1 MTAPNS
7 LADAL
12 AGGSRYIKWDEL
24 GKGASVTG
32 TIVNV
37 EMRQARKF
45 QSTDLDFWDDG
56 KPKMQ
61 AVITLATSLRDPQ
74 DSEDDGTRSISVN
87 LWSGQKQAL
96 AAACK
101 AANVTEPQPR
111 QQFTAT
117 WASGVGKT
125 GDPRIFTYALGP
137 VPAAGLGDALGTGG
151 TVDTTTGEISPPAAP
166 APVAAPAAGTPDP
179 QAVAAALAALTPEQR
194 TAMGLPAA

>member
-1 MTAPNS
+1 MTTPNS

-12 AGGSRYIKWDEL
+12 AGGSRYVKWDDL

-32 TIVNV
+32 SIVSV

-61 AVITLATSLRDPQ
+61 AVITLATTLRDPA
-74 DSEDDGTRSISVN
+74 DPEDDGTRSVSVN

-101 AANVTEPQPR
+101 AAGVAEPQPG
-111 QQFTAT
+111 QAFTAT
-117 WASGVGKT
+117 WTSGVGKS
-125 GDPRIFTYALGP
+125 GDPRIFAYTLGP
-137 VPAAGLGDALGTGG
+137 VPAGLGDALG
-151 TVDTTTGEISPPAAP
+151 TVDTTTGEISQPAAATPAPPAD
-166 APVAAPAAGTPDP
+166 AA
-179 QAVAAALAALTPEQR
+179 AVAAALANLTPEQR
-194 TAMGLPAA
+194 RLMGLPAA

>member
-1 MTAPNS
+1 MSTLGS

-12 AGGSRYIKWDEL
+12 SGGSRYVKWDDL

-32 TIVNV
+32 TVVNV

-61 AVITLATSLRDPQ
+61 AVLTLSTTLRDPQ
-74 DSEDDGTRSISVN
+74 DPEDDGTRSISVN

-101 AANVTEPQPR
+101 AAGVAEPQPG
-111 QQFTAT
+111 QAFTAT
-117 WASGVGKT
+117 WTTGVGKS
-125 GDPRIFTYALGP
+125 GDPRVFTFALGP
-137 VPAAGLGDALGTGG
+137 VPAAGLGDALGTVN
-151 TVDTTTGEISPPAAP
+151 TATGEITPPTAP
-166 APVAAPAAGTPDP
+166 APVAAAPAVDQA
-179 QAVAAALAALTPEQR
+179 AVAAALAALTPEQR
-194 TAMGLPAA
+194 AAMGLPTG

>member
-12 AGGSRYIKWDEL
+12 AGGSRYIKWDDL
-24 GKGASVTG
+24 GTGRPVTG

-37 EMRQARKF
+37 DMRQARKF
-45 QSTDLDFWDDG
+45 QSTDLDFWEDG

-61 AVITLATSLRDPQ
+61 AVVTIATSLRDPS
-74 DSEDDGTRSISVN
+74 DPEDDGTRSISVN

-101 AANVTEPQPR
+101 AAGVAEPQPG

-117 WASGVGKT
+117 WTSGVGRA
-125 GDPRIFTYALGP
+125 GDPRVFSYALSGAP
-137 VPAAGLGDALGTGG
+137 SIGGALG
-151 TVDTTTGEISPPAAP
+151 TVDTSTGEITQPTAAAP
-166 APVAAPAAGTPDP
+166 APDLDP
-179 QAVAAALAALTPEQR
+179 AVAAALANLSPQQR
-194 TAMGLPAA
+194 AAMGLPAA

>member
-1 MTAPNS
+1 MTTPTS

-12 AGGSRYIKWDEL
+12 AGGARFVKWDDL
-24 GKGASVTG
+24 GKGSSLHG

-45 QSTDLDFWDDG
+45 QSTELDFWDDG

-61 AVITLATSLRDPQ
+61 ALITLSTSLRDAS
-74 DSEDDGTRSISVN
+74 DSEDDGTRSISIN

-101 AANVTEPQPR
+101 AANVAEPVPG

-117 WASGVGKT
+117 WVSGIGKS
-125 GDPRIFTYALGP
+125 GDPRVFTFTLGP
-137 VPAAGLGDALGTGG
+137 APAAPTLGSTLA
-151 TVDTTTGEISPPAAP
+151 TVDTTTREIHTTPPAAATPTADP
-166 APVAAPAAGTPDP
+166 AVI
-179 QAVAAALAALTPEQR
+179 AAALANLTPEQR

>member
-1 MTAPNS
+1 MTT

-12 AGGSRYIKWDEL
+12 AGGSRYIKWDDL
-24 GKGASVTG
+24 GVKSSVSG

-61 AVITLATSLRDPQ
+61 AIVTISTDQRDPA
-74 DSEDDGTRSISVN
+74 DPEDDGTRSISIN

-101 AANVTEPQPR
+101 AAGVAEPQPG
-111 QQFTAT
+111 QTFTAT

-125 GDPRIFTYALGP
+125 GDPRIFSYSLSNS
-137 VPAAGLGDALGTGG
+137 AGLSDAIGVNTA
-151 TVDTTTGEISPPAAP
+151 TGEVQPAAP
-166 APVAAPAAGTPDP
+166 AAPPIDAAAA
-179 QAVAAALAALTPEQR
+179 AAALSNLTPEQR
-194 TAMGLPAA
+194 QALGL

>member
-12 AGGSRYIKWDEL
+12 AGGSRYIKWDDL
-24 GKGASVTG
+24 GMGENVTG
-32 TIVNV
+32 NIVNV
-37 EMRQARKF
+37 EMRQSRKF

-61 AVITLATSLRDPQ
+61 AVITISTPLRDLL

-101 AANVTEPQPR
+101 TAGVTSPQPG

-125 GDPRIFTYALGP
+125 GSPRIFTYALSAA
-137 VPAAGLGDALGTGG
+137 PATGLGDALGT
-151 TVDTTTGEISPPAAP
+151 VNTTTGEVTPAP
-166 APVAAPAAGTPDP
+166 APIAPPGIDP
-179 QAVAAALAALTPEQR
+179 AVAAALANLTPEQR
-194 TAMGLPAA
+194 AAMGLAAA

>member
-1 MTAPNS
+1 MTT

-12 AGGSRYIKWDEL
+12 AGGSRYVKWDDL
-24 GKGASVTG
+24 GTGSSITG

-61 AVITLATSLRDPQ
+61 ATITLATEQRDSNDP
-74 DSEDDGTRSISVN
+74 EDDGTRSVSIN

-101 AANVTEPQPR
+101 AANVSEPQPG
-111 QQFTAT
+111 QSFTAT
-117 WASGVGKT
+117 WVSGVGKA
-125 GDPRIFTYALGP
+125 GNPRIFTYTLGSA
-137 VPAAGLGDALGTGG
+137 PASLGLGVEPTP
-151 TVDTTTGEISPPAAP
+151 PPAATP
-166 APVAAPAAGTPDP
+166 PIDAAAA
-179 QAVAAALAALTPEQR
+179 QAALANLTPEQR
-194 TAMGLPAA
+194 TALGL